1 MTINDSTLIETYFK
15 LLSYIVLGIA
25 GSSLLIQ
32 LIYYWAVFSHVSFF
46 KSKKIVSENLILPPV
61 SIVISAR
68 NEYLNLER
76 NLPML
81 FAQDYPDF
89 EVVVVNDCSDDGSEE
104 MLTNLAR
111 KEPKL
116 NLVHIRQSLNFF
128 QGKKFPLS
136 IGIKSA
142 KNDILLLTDADCAPL
157 NNQWIQSMVASYKE
171 KTELV
176 IGYGPY
182 RKKFGFLNLLIRF
195 DTLHIGLQYLSYAL
209 SGVPYMGVGRNLS
222 YHKSLFLRNK
232 GFTSHYNIS
241 SGDDDLFVAKV
252 ASKKNTRIV
261 IHEDSRTISEPSK
274 NFSAWIR
281 QKRRHLST
289 GKYYSLGMKFRL
301 GLYSLTQ
308 FTFYAACAGLYF
320 LPVHFVFP
328 TAMLGFRLINQYI
341 IFGAASK
348 RLGEKS
354 IWLVTPFA
362 ELFFMFFNP
371 VIAFTNIFS
380 RQVRWK

>member
-1 MTINDSTLIETYFK
+1 LLENYIK
-15 LLSYIVLGIA
+15 LLTYIVLGIA

-32 LIYYWAVFSHVSFF
+32 MVYYWVVFSRVAFF
-46 KSKKIVSENLILPPV
+46 RSKKGTLNHDNFPPV

-76 NLPML
+76 NLPLL
-81 FAQDYPDF
+81 FSQDYPDF

-104 MLTNLAR
+104 MLTDMAR

-116 NLVHIRQSLNFF
+116 KLVHIRQSLNFF

-142 KNDILLLTDADCAPL
+142 KSEFLLLTDADCAPTS
-157 NNQWIQSMVASYKE
+157 NQWIRSMVSTYHE
-171 KTELV
+171 KTEIVL
-176 IGYGPY
+176 GYGPY
-182 RKKFGFLNLLIRF
+182 QKKAGLLNLLIRF
-195 DTLHIGLQYLSYAL
+195 DTLHIGMQYLSYAL
-209 SGVPYMGVGRNLS
+209 AGAPYMGVGRNLS
-222 YHKSLFLRNK
+222 YRKSLFLKNK

-252 ASKKNTRIV
+252 AKKKNTRIV
-261 IHEDSRTISEPSK
+261 IHEDSRTYSVPSK
-274 NFSAWIR
+274 NIASWIW

-289 GKYYSLGMKFRL
+289 GKYYSVGMKFRL
-301 GLYSLTQ
+301 GLYNLVQ
-308 FTFYAACAGLYF
+308 FTFYAACAGLFF
-320 LPVHFVFP
+320 LPIHFVFP

-341 IFGAASK
+341 IFGASSK

-354 IWLVTPFA
+354 LWLIAPFA

-371 VIAFTNIFS
+371 IIVFSNIFS
-380 RQVRWK
+380 KSVRWK

>member
-1 MTINDSTLIETYFK
+1 MIETYFK

-32 LIYYWAVFSHVSFF
+32 LIYYWAVFARVSFF
-46 KSKKIVSENLILPPV
+46 KSKKIVSENPILPPV

-81 FAQDYPDF
+81 FAQDYPNF

-104 MLTNLAR
+104 MLTDLAR

-142 KNDILLLTDADCAPL
+142 KNDILLLTDADCVPL
-157 NNQWIQSMVASYKE
+157 SDQWIKSMVESYKE

-176 IGYGPY
+176 LGYGPY
-182 RKKFGFLNLLIRF
+182 RKKFGLLNLLIRF

-289 GKYYSLGMKFRL
+289 GKYYSFGMKFRL
-301 GLYSLTQ
+301 GLYNLTQ

-320 LPVHFVFP
+320 LPIHFVFP

-371 VIAFTNIFS
+371 FIAFTNIFS